1 MCVSRRPPFT
11 CERRV
16 CARGVAAP
24 TVGSSGW
31 PTSRLAEKLWCS
43 PGDPASKR
51 FACSAR
57 RITAFCGRRSIQI
70 FCTRHRCSRRAAV
83 HTVDE
88 MIDRRRDSLVVVEI
102 LRTFV
107 QTAAN
112 GECIGE
118 AV

>member
-1 MCVSRRPPFT
+1 
-11 CERRV
+11 
-16 CARGVAAP
+16 
-24 TVGSSGW
+24 
-31 PTSRLAEKLWCS
+31 
-43 PGDPASKR
+43 
-51 FACSAR
+51 
-57 RITAFCGRRSIQI
+57 
-70 FCTRHRCSRRAAV
+70 
-83 HTVDE
+83 